1 MTIKF
6 QKVGIQNIES
16 GKTVELINE
25 YLGITAKD
33 LFKMADIHHVDAKKL
48 KGKVMICLTIQPLS
62 DLEDHFSISS
72 EVTRVLPK
80 ITNTSLAIKQDEGLF
95 VQERG
100 SDFDSP
106 LQTTIENFSPLQTT
120 IENFEEEVEEEGEY
134 IRDGKGNKISTKT
147 GEVKKA

>member
-1 MTIKF
+1 MAIKF
-6 QKVGIQNIES
+6 QKVGIQNIEN

-106 LQTTIENFSPLQTT
+106 LQTTIENF
-120 IENFEEEVEEEGEY
+120 EEEVEEEGEY
-134 IRDGKGNKISTKT
+134 IKDGKGNKISTKT

>member
-100 SDFDSP
+100 SDYD
-106 LQTTIENFSPLQTT
+106 SPLQTT

-134 IRDGKGNKISTKT
+134 IKDGKGNKISTKT

>member
-106 LQTTIENFSPLQTT
+106 LQTTIENF
-120 IENFEEEVEEEGEY
+120 EEEVEEEGEY
-134 IRDGKGNKISTKT
+134 IKDGKGNKISTKT